1 MANSTNSLWSSL
13 LTVLK
18 GVAIS
23 YVAAKATDSSTSW
36 TTYRNQLVSVAATA
50 VLTEAITSL
59 AATTTE
65 TTSTTDTTT
74 TTAQ

>member
-1 MANSTNSLWSSL
+1 MATSTNSLWSSL
-13 LTVLK
+13 LTALK
-18 GVAIS
+18 GIAIS

-36 TTYRNQLVSVAATA
+36 TTYRNQLVNAAATA
-50 VLTEAITSL
+50 VLAEAVASL
-59 AATTTE
+59 NATTTE